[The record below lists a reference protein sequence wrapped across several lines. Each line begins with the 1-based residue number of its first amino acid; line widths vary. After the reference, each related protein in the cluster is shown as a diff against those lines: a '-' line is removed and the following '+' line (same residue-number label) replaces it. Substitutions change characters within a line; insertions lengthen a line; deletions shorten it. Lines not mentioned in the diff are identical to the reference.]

1 MPAPYAVAA
10 YEGTVRAML
19 LAYKDRDAVA
29 LTTTLAIALRR
40 SLEAATAGVA
50 GVARAAP
57 LVVAVPSTRSAS
69 RRRGYDPL
77 LRLARAAGCR
87 PLREVLVHVRDV
99 RDSAALS
106 ASDRA
111 QNLAGALAVPPAV
124 GRRLRGRTVVLIDDV
139 VTTGATLSECARAL
153 RAVGAIVPSAAV
165 IAATRRRAVPGAIRM
180 HE

>member
-50 GVARAAP
+50 GAAP

-87 PLREVLVHVRDV
+87 PLGEVLLHVRDV

-111 QNLAGALAVPPAV
+111 QNLAGALAVPPAL